1 MKEKLRKYF
10 FSLRKKKYFNLK
22 EKDFSPLL
30 SEIGLHIEGKPS
42 PQDLANA
49 IEPTIMTFGKYKG
62 RDIKSIPAWYRKWLL
77 ENIKW
82 NGYNRHI
89 EKEILRLKDIG
100 I

>member
-1 MKEKLRKYF
+1 
-10 FSLRKKKYFNLK
+10 
-22 EKDFSPLL
+22 
-30 SEIGLHIEGKPS
+30 LHIEGKPS
-42 PQDLANA
+42 PQDLANV
-49 IEPTIMTFGKYKG
+49 IGPVIMTFGKYKG
-62 RDIKSIPAWYRKWLL
+62 KDIKSIPSWYRKWLL

>member
-1 MKEKLRKYF
+1 
-10 FSLRKKKYFNLK
+10 
-22 EKDFSPLL
+22 
-30 SEIGLHIEGKPS
+30 
-42 PQDLANA
+42 
-49 IEPTIMTFGKYKG
+49 
-62 RDIKSIPAWYRKWLL
+62 L

>member
-1 MKEKLRKYF
+1 M
-10 FSLRKKKYFNLK
+10 
-22 EKDFSPLL
+22 
-30 SEIGLHIEGKPS
+30 
-42 PQDLANA
+42 
-49 IEPTIMTFGKYKG
+49 
-62 RDIKSIPAWYRKWLL
+62 L